1 MSQSISTL
9 IQFSWI
15 STLALVAEWLPIAIT
30 LPTPG
35 VTDTNFLSNMQKAFF
50 FPPSSSLDK
59 TYNKQIEENVLTI
72 FTFLTIDYYVICTV
86 RNS

>member
-15 STLALVAEWLPIAIT
+15 STLALVAEWLPITIT

-35 VTDTNFLSNMQKAFF
+35 VKDTIFLSNYAKSFF
-50 FPPSSSLDK
+50 FPPSSSLEK
-59 TYNKQIEENVLTI
+59 MYNKQREEKVLTI
-72 FTFLTIDYYVICTV
+72 FKFLTINYYVICTV